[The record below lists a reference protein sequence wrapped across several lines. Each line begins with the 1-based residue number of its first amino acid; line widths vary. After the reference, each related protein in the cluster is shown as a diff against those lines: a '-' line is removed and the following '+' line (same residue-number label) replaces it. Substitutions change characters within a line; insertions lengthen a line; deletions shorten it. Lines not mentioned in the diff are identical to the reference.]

1 MILFEHIELQDDQDL
16 FIVGDLHGSYDL
28 YTKGVK
34 RLGIRESDVVISLG
48 DLTDRGSKNFR
59 CVLEFTR
66 KENRYAIRGNHEDMM
81 IRGMLEGNRDYYQCW
96 YQNGGSTV
104 WNEMGE
110 EGVTLLATMVEK
122 LPVVLIAT
130 HRGKTYGFVHGGVP
144 SVFQYRDITKIEDW
158 KDVLGRDM
166 NPIQV
171 DRLAES
177 LMWDR
182 DMVTCAQEGIKL
194 PKVLGV
200 DYVFHGHSFVPE
212 PLINAN
218 RVWMDTGGVFNNN
231 LTFAYFDNEGG
242 LQFYSTLEED

>member
-48 DLTDRGSKNFR
+48 DLTDRGSQNFR

-66 KENRYAIRGNHEDMM
+66 KDNRYAIRGNHEDMM

-96 YQNGGSTV
+96 YQNGGWTV

-110 EGVTLLATMVEK
+110 EGVTLLATMVEN
-122 LPVVLIAT
+122 LPVVMTVT
-130 HRGKTYGFVHGGVP
+130 HRGKTYGFVHGGYP
-144 SVFQYRDITKIEDW
+144 SIFEHIPLTQIPALDLSGPK
-158 KDVLGRDM
+158 
-166 NPIQV
+166 
-171 DRLAES
+171 LAAFAEAV
-177 LMWDR
+177 MWDR